1 MPSRGLGDVG
11 VNPFWSQKTQD
22 EFRLAASRPGD
33 LPNVLDTSDSRE
45 PIQSVASGLAVPPSF
60 TDLTGKGRGGIS
72 AGVPSIALER
82 PTVVTR
88 TPARTEGEMPGETV
102 AGKRSMGPVGHVRD
116 PDQGSGSK
124 SDDLQKML
132 EAEIVNFL
140 RDQNSMLLQQVEELK
155 GKLEKSTGLAS
166 VGGETSP
173 WSAVGGMSNEKS
185 NGVGSSVVRERHAR
199 HGSRHGSRTPR
210 ARMREA
216 AVSPECGRRD
226 PAKYTPNGTRVPD
239 GPPPVECDQPVPP
252 VPPIPGLEEA
262 LKFGEGH
269 QSSFVSEIHGLDI
282 YDTCE
287 SKPKMKGGN
296 TAWKPL
302 DEREG
307 VLTASE
313 AKQFWMEKE
322 IHSLKLAL
330 DRVSVPQVLQQSDYW
345 NGNFQSGFPT
355 VGRIPPAVAACMAH
369 EREGGNLRGGSGVAP
384 LPDRAALGGC
394 GDHGLQARACAM
406 LSESHDGVRASQLQ
420 ALGEHLDQARAQ
432 RTSRP
437 SSGSAVA

>member
-1 MPSRGLGDVG
+1 MKRLLG
-11 VNPFWSQKTQD
+11 SC
-22 EFRLAASRPGD
+22 
-33 LPNVLDTSDSRE
+33 
-45 PIQSVASGLAVPPSF
+45 
-60 TDLTGKGRGGIS
+60 
-72 AGVPSIALER
+72 
-82 PTVVTR
+82 
-88 TPARTEGEMPGETV
+88 
-102 AGKRSMGPVGHVRD
+102 SMGPVGHVRD

-132 EAEIVNFL
+132 EAELVNFL

-185 NGVGSSVVRERHAR
+185 NGVGSSAVRERHAR

-262 LKFGEGH
+262 LKSGEGH

-282 YDTCE
+282 YVTCE

-369 EREGGNLRGGSGVAP
+369 EREGGELAWRKWCS
-384 LPDRAALGGC
+384 
-394 GDHGLQARACAM
+394 
-406 LSESHDGVRASQLQ
+406 S
-420 ALGEHLDQARAQ
+420 
-432 RTSRP
+432 
-437 SSGSAVA
+437 SSGSGCAWWVWRSWSSSSGLCNAF